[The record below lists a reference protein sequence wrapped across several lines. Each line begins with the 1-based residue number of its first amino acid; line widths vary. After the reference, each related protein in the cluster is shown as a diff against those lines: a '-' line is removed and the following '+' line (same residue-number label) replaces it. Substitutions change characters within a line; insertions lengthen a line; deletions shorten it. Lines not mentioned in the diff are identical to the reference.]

1 MKPERQLNTNI
12 ESIKK
17 KPCDISC
24 NKLKIC
30 PQRSVPHTVQGGRN
44 GSGELQVVIIW
55 MRARAEPGLFSP
67 VYATI
72 PAFNS
77 SGFFVSKDKMS
88 LPSAAEETF
97 VQRRYISLKLKTM
110 SKTLTQDA
118 TPTVS
123 APPVPSAEKASD
135 HWYSLVKWDDLP
147 HWRQDNHYIQGYYR
161 RDSGSILRSF
171 GSLAYW
177 HNETINI
184 YSHLIP
190 ALLSLPCAVAI
201 YELLEP
207 RHEQATKSDVIAFC
221 CFFLGA
227 ALCLGMSATYHTIS
241 NHSPMVNQI
250 GNQLDY
256 VGIVLLI
263 TGSFVPCVYYGFWC
277 APTLQK
283 VYWAMV
289 SGPESLI
296 WFALLRC
303 VTDIFSRR
311 CLHNRVR
318 LATISDTRMEAVSS
332 VYVCSIGT
340 FSRLPSLTRAQ
351 AVRFPADVSADG
363 PLVGGV
369 ARGTIHHWSGTLCCK
384 YRPRP
389 RYDRKTVADRGRPG
403 FLKSGIREDTMLLEA
418 RIRSFTFLWYS
429 PPYHI

>member
-1 MKPERQLNTNI
+1 M
-12 ESIKK
+12 
-17 KPCDISC
+17 
-24 NKLKIC
+24 
-30 PQRSVPHTVQGGRN
+30 HAG
-44 GSGELQVVIIW
+44 
-55 MRARAEPGLFSP
+55 AEPGLFQPCPRHDPS
-67 VYATI
+67 VQQFRI
-72 PAFNS
+72 
-77 SGFFVSKDKMS
+77 FVGKIRC
-88 LPSAAEETF
+88 LCPSHLERF
-97 VQRRYISLKLKTM
+97 VQKTLHIVKAQNM

-123 APPVPSAEKASD
+123 APPVASAEKTSD
-135 HWYSLVKWDDLP
+135 HWYTLVKWDDLP

-207 RHEQATKSDVIAFC
+207 RYEQATKSDVIAFC

-289 SGPESLI
+289 SGPGVPYLI
-296 WFALLRC
+296 C
-303 VTDIFSRR
+303 P
-311 CLHNRVR
+311 C
-318 LATISDTRMEAVSS
+318 
-332 VYVCSIGT
+332 
-340 FSRLPSLTRAQ
+340 
-351 AVRFPADVSADG
+351 
-363 PLVGGV
+363 
-369 ARGTIHHWSGTLCCK
+369 
-384 YRPRP
+384 
-389 RYDRKTVADRGRPG
+389 
-403 FLKSGIREDTMLLEA
+403 
-418 RIRSFTFLWYS
+418 
-429 PPYHI
+429 

>member
-17 KPCDISC
+17 NPYDISC
-24 NKLKIC
+24 SNLKGC
-30 PQRSVPHTVQGGRN
+30 PQRSVPHAVRAGDRGRN
-44 GSGELQVVIIW
+44 GSGELQVVIHPPVLGPNACAG
-55 MRARAEPGLFSP
+55 RAGPFQPCPRHDPSVQQFRILVGR
-67 VYATI
+67 
-72 PAFNS
+72 
-77 SGFFVSKDKMS
+77 DKMS
-88 LPSAAEETF
+88 LSLSSTTEE
-97 VQRRYISLKLKTM
+97 ICAKTLHIVKAQGM

-118 TPTVS
+118 TLTVS
-123 APPVPSAEKASD
+123 APPAPSAEKASD
-135 HWYSLVKWDDLP
+135 HWYTLVKWDDLP

-190 ALLSLPCAVAI
+190 ALLSLPCAMAV

-207 RHEQATKSDVIAFC
+207 RYEQATKSDVIAFC

-263 TGSFVPCVYYGFWC
+263 TGSFVPSIYYGFWC

-289 SGPESLI
+289 SGPGSLI
-296 WFALLRC
+296 
-303 VTDIFSRR
+303 
-311 CLHNRVR
+311 
-318 LATISDTRMEAVSS
+318 
-332 VYVCSIGT
+332 
-340 FSRLPSLTRAQ
+340 
-351 AVRFPADVSADG
+351 
-363 PLVGGV
+363 
-369 ARGTIHHWSGTLCCK
+369 
-384 YRPRP
+384 
-389 RYDRKTVADRGRPG
+389 
-403 FLKSGIREDTMLLEA
+403 
-418 RIRSFTFLWYS
+418 
-429 PPYHI
+429 